1 MKYVDLVIDNKSDS
15 TDILYTYGCE
25 DDSVCVGSKV
35 YVPFA
40 RSRNLRDGYVAAVSD
55 CAPEGLGA
63 KLRYVDS
70 VDPDVSLTPE
80 MVRTA
85 LWMRQRYLCRYIDAI
100 KCFTPAGSK
109 LKKGTRKDPFAGR
122 QGVESEVAQL
132 TKQQKKQKRQQI
144 SKKRQKKQKK
154 AARNNEIC
162 Y

>member
-55 CAPEGLGA
+55 RAPEGLGA

-132 TKQQKKQKRQQI
+132 TKQQNDALAEIGEAVESGQHEKRTW
-144 SKKRQKKQKK
+144 RF
-154 AARNNEIC
+154 
-162 Y
+162 